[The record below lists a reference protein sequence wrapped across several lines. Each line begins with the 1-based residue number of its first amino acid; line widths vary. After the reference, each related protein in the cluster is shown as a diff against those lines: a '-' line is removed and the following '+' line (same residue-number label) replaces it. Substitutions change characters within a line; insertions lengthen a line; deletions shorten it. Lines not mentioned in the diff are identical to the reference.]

1 MGLDLTL
8 VLTLETESMV
18 HFALGLAV
26 RFTLSLGSELWLGLE
41 GELGSY

>member
-8 VLTLETESMV
+8 VLTLKTESTV

-26 RFTLSLGSELWLGLE
+26 GFTLSLGSELWLGLD